1 MEWTFINDP
10 PNSGDYNMNKDADI
24 LANYLNEQDKP
35 VFRIYQWDSPTIS
48 LGRFQNAEDALFLDA
63 CRADGVAFVQRMTGG
78 GAIYHTPNEITY
90 SLACHDSFIGD
101 RLPVKETYK
110 VLCGFIIDFY
120 RQLGFSADFA
130 LNVVAPGTEI
140 LGQKSNLCFAAK
152 EEYDIV
158 INGHKIGGN
167 AQKRVKHVIF
177 QHGSIPLTF
186 DGLPLRKYIKDIP
199 DDIDI
204 RATSL
209 RQLEVSEDIP
219 TLRSMLRDSF
229 ERVIVGG
236 KIIR

>member
-1 MEWTFINDP
+1 MIKWTYIDDP
-10 PNSGDYNMNKDADI
+10 PNSGEYNMNKDADI
-24 LANYLNEQDKP
+24 LAKYLTEQDKP

-48 LGRFQNAEDALFLDA
+48 LGRFQNAEDALYLDA

-101 RLPVKETYK
+101 KLSVKETYK
-110 VLCGFIIDFY
+110 VLCGFILEFY
-120 RQLGFSADFA
+120 RRLGFEANFA
-130 LNVVAPGTEI
+130 LDIIPPGTEI
-140 LGQKSNLCFAAK
+140 LGMKSNLCFAAK

-186 DGLPLRKYIKDIP
+186 DGLSLQKYIKDIP
-199 DDIDI
+199 PDIGS

-209 RQLEVSEDIP
+209 RELGVSDDIP
-219 TLRSMLRDSF
+219 RLRQLLRESF
-229 ERVIVGG
+229 ETVIGA
-236 KIIR
+236 K